1 MASSGLKKMIIS
13 IISNTWLC
21 ISFHVFCNFM
31 ATYVVNY
38 YIIQADGMPLTD
50 VIAI

>member
-13 IISNTWLC
+13 VISNTWLC
-21 ISFHVFCNFM
+21 ICFGVSCNFM
-31 ATYVVNY
+31 DTCVVNY

-50 VIAI
+50 AIAI